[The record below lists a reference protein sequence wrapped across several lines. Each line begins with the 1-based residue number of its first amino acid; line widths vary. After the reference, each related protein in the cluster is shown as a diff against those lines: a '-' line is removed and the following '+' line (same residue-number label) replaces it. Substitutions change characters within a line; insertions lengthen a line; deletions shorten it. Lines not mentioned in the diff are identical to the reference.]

1 MLFLKK
7 ATDNTTELDVFD
19 ESSNLFTLKNWTTK
33 SIPLERAF
41 DVLADMIERDDG
53 TTGLEFD
60 A

>member
-1 MLFLKK
+1 M
-7 ATDNTTELDVFD
+7 FD

-41 DVLADMIERDDG
+41 DVLADMFERDDG
-53 TTGLEFD
+53 TTGLAFD